1 MIRLYDT
8 ESDALLGS
16 ITEIQLEFLM
26 SELEEESSSDRDYF
40 ITAETVDM
48 LEENGADTELLTV
61 LRDALADREEVE
73 IRWEAD

>member
-16 ITEIQLEFLM
+16 ITEVQLEFLM

-40 ITAETVDM
+40 ITTETVNM
-48 LEENGADTELLTV
+48 LEENGADLELLTV
-61 LRDALADREEVE
+61 LRDALSDREEVE

>member
-8 ESDALLGS
+8 ESDALLGN
-16 ITEIQLEFLM
+16 ITEVQLEFLM

-40 ITAETVDM
+40 ITTETVDM
-48 LEENGADTELLTV
+48 LEENGADPELLTV

>member
-26 SELEEESSSDRDYF
+26 NELEEESSSDRDYF
-40 ITAETVDM
+40 ITTETVDM

>member
-16 ITEIQLEFLM
+16 ITEVQLEFLM
-26 SELEEESSSDRDYF
+26 NELEEESSSDRDYF
-40 ITAETVDM
+40 ITTETVDM
-48 LEENGADTELLTV
+48 LEENGAEPALLTV
-61 LRDALADREEVE
+61 LRDALSDRDEVE